1 MCTQVGQVKEV
12 GVHTGGHRCRR
23 WVWTQVGEVQGVGV
37 HIGRTGAGGGC
48 AHR

>member
-1 MCTQVGQVKEV
+1 M
-12 GVHTGGHRCRR
+12 HTGGHRCRR

-48 AHR
+48 ALR